1 MNLMRKRTYECY
13 LWGGQVVSKPRN
25 LPALSPTHARV
36 PDEGTL
42 PIELTITQRPSQVY
56 PYIPMCLRDMDDVKD
71 PILGTLSLL
80 PTAIVGVHGSMQLAS
95 DIIVQWIDLELRL
108 MAIRDILLKHS
119 AEGTRPL
126 QYRSCRS
133 PTSCGYR
140 CKFRTRNAVWKAAAH
155 TRDAFAILIG
165 ECYYLAIMNPC
176 ALDNSGH
183 IHEGTFREMLINSD
197 LDIHPAWVS
206 HFVSVVLRKP
216 VAGVLASIMDFDHCF
231 WLSRLVHVAPVYIW
245 WGSLETTLKVVD
257 GDVRLPTVLRTFV
270 PSAED
275 VKRLSDGPAHEQQK
289 DAGPPTSQ
297 GHFETYDNF
306 IRRRKEWYERTA
318 RFVLPSRGHVG
329 IMQAFEWIKDSSGAM
344 RREPVPAHLFHAA
357 MNWYDDTEK
366 MFDHTRSEWDL
377 CWHQYQTKVE
387 MFSTTL
393 GVNHHVSEAAG
404 EDLRLPDRMLTDMES
419 LGLTEEHQHSRTCWT
434 ENALVRISV
443 DIEVALGMRY
453 GYRACTGASGPQAT
467 QPGERTIRWLVGE
480 GMRAPTPVNP
490 TINMPED
497 INQLRLFVQTLLIA
511 AKGQEPPEYASLVVD
526 LFCDSSWRAWADDA
540 SVPFSVR
547 TVHDQGNFQAY
558 AFSFAQEPLPPYT
571 VATYDPAVALML
583 QRMAADVDSQEQLAA
598 KALDLGCSIL
608 LLRRISE
615 DKESGSDEEED
626 HVEEADAEDTSED
639 DEDYDGDPWTTKDT
653 LLNTHV
659 STEAENSSASHS
671 TRGLDTPP
679 HLQATSRRPQEPVTT
694 PTKPSGHKA
703 RNVKKGAIR
712 PLRLGPAPGLGWRE
726 YGYKF
731 DHVDVGDY
739 LRCRREYFTV
749 ERASRM
755 WRRGGILGRLAQDLY
770 SRKDMLSTVGK
781 SVSSKRPLS
790 IFVLQDGSE
799 LGEEMLTEKAENV
812 MIGAFFAANSTVDR
826 FNTKKVSF
834 WPSEAVFGSKGPR
847 CGVWTRDAEEWYVQ
861 RREML
866 FGAGQQG
873 FNATEW
879 PGKLH
884 FASSANKLHQGAC
897 ALAADFI
904 MKHPDIYRPL

>member
-1 MNLMRKRTYECY
+1 MNFTRKQTYECY
-13 LWGGQVVSKPRN
+13 LWEGQVVSKPRN

-80 PTAIVGVHGSMQLAS
+80 PTAIVGVNGSMQLAN
-95 DIIVQWIDLELRL
+95 DIIVQWIDLEFRL
-108 MAIRDILLKHS
+108 IAIRDALLKHS
-119 AEGTRPL
+119 ADGTRPL
-126 QYRSCRS
+126 QYRSCRL

-140 CKFRTRNAVWKAAAH
+140 CKFRTRNAVWKVAAH

-176 ALDNSGH
+176 VLDNSGY

-197 LDIHPAWVS
+197 IDIHPAWVS

-216 VAGVLASIMDFDHCF
+216 VAGVLASMLDFEHCF
-231 WLSRLVHVAPVYIW
+231 WLARLIHVAPVYIW
-245 WGSLETTLKVVD
+245 WGTLETTMKVVD
-257 GDVRLPTVLRTFV
+257 GDRRLPAVLRKFV

-275 VKRLSDGPAHEQQK
+275 VKRLSDGSAHEVQK

-297 GHFETYDNF
+297 GHFETYDAF
-306 IRRRKEWYERTA
+306 IRRRREWYERTA

-329 IMQAFEWIKDSSGAM
+329 IIQAFEWIQDSTGAM

-357 MNWYDDTEK
+357 MNWYEDTEK
-366 MFDHTRSEWDL
+366 MFDHTRSEMGSLLAPVPD
-377 CWHQYQTKVE
+377 K
-387 MFSTTL
+387 
-393 GVNHHVSEAAG
+393 GVVHHESEGGG
-404 EDLRLPDRMLTDMES
+404 EDLRLPDRMLPDMES
-419 LGLTEEHQHSRTCWT
+419 LGLTEEHQRSRLCWT
-434 ENALVRISV
+434 ANALVRISV
-443 DIEVALGMRY
+443 DIEVALAMRY
-453 GYRACTGASGPQAT
+453 GYRTFMDVNGPQVT
-467 QPGERTIRWLVGE
+467 QPKEKTIPWLVGE
-480 GMRAPTPVNP
+480 GMRASVPLNP
-490 TINMPED
+490 TVNMPDD
-497 INQLRLFVQTLLIA
+497 INHLRLFAQTLSRA
-511 AKGQEPPEYASLVVD
+511 AKGEEPPEYASLVVD
-526 LFCDSSWRAWADDA
+526 LFCDQSWRAWADDA
-540 SVPFSVR
+540 SAPFSVC

-558 AFSFAQEPLPPYT
+558 AFSFAQELSPPYT

-583 QRMAADVDSQEQLAA
+583 QRMAADIHSQEQLAA
-598 KALDLGCSIL
+598 RALDLGCSIL

-626 HVEEADAEDTSED
+626 GVEDADAEDTSED

-653 LLNTHV
+653 LLSTHV
-659 STEAENSSASHS
+659 SNETENSSTSHS
-671 TRGLDTPP
+671 ARGLDTPP
-679 HLQATSRRPQEPVTT
+679 HLDASSRRPQEPVTR

-712 PLRLGPAPGLGWRE
+712 PLRVGPAPGLGWRE
-726 YGYKF
+726 YGYRF

-749 ERASRM
+749 ERASAM

-770 SRKDMLSTVGK
+770 SRRDMLSAVGQ

-790 IFVLQDGSE
+790 IFVFQDGSK
-799 LGEEMLTEKAENV
+799 LGDEMLTEKAENV
-812 MIGAFFAANSTVDR
+812 MIGAFFAANSPVDR
-826 FNTKKVSF
+826 FNTRKVSF
-834 WPSEAVFGSKGPR
+834 WPTEAVFGRKGPK
-847 CGVWTRDAEEWYVQ
+847 CGVWTRDAEEWYTQ

-866 FGAGQQG
+866 HGAGEQG
-873 FNATEW
+873 FNASEW
-879 PGKLH
+879 PDKLH

-904 MKHPDIYRPL
+904 MNHPDIYRPL